1 MIKEKEKVKKLEN
14 LAKACADA
22 TDNDMKK
29 MWFDKLIDLAKK
41 YDMREYVIIEI
52 IDFKISMLN
61 KLKRCLTGEAKMDE
75 NYKRWRKEVKEWA
88 KKNR

>member
-41 YDMREYVIIEI
+41 YDMREFV
-52 IDFKISMLN
+52 MN
-61 KLKRCLTGEAKMDE
+61 KLVPCVTRVSSITP
-75 NYKRWRKEVKEWA
+75 V
-88 KKNR
+88 

>member
-41 YDMREYVIIEI
+41 YDMR
-52 IDFKISMLN
+52 DFVMN
-61 KLKRCLTGEAKMDE
+61 KL
-75 NYKRWRKEVKEWA
+75 VH
-88 KKNR
+88 